1 MSRKRNCWDNA
12 CAERFF
18 KMLKA
23 EVDKVEGRHTKEEVR
38 VEVFEYMELYY
49 TKRRRDTAFGY
60 AIPIALT
67 HCNTA

>member
-1 MSRKRNCWDNA
+1 VQAFA

-18 KMLKA
+18 KPLKGEA
-23 EVDKVEGRHTKEEVR
+23 DTLEGRHTKEEVR
-38 VEVFEYMELYY
+38 VEIFEYMELYY
-49 TKRRRDTAFGY
+49 TKRRRDTALGY